1 VKGRIAVTTKTKFA
15 PTWAA
20 SFLALAAL
28 SACGEKDIILPG
40 TREPIRAEAAA
51 VNRALPLSLPAA
63 QANTQWTHRNGDADH
78 SLNQPAL
85 GANLSQIFA
94 VDIGEGDSKGARI
107 TADPVVAGGIVYT
120 LDARSHVTATTTGG
134 APVWSAD
141 VTPPTVNR
149 DAASGGGLAF
159 GAGRLFVS
167 TGYGTLTALD
177 PATGGLLWVQEL
189 DAPGT
194 SAPTMMGDLVYVVSR
209 DSSAWAIDVNTGRI
223 NYQLT
228 GIPSTTSFAGGA
240 GPAVSPDLAVFPFPS
255 GEVLGVFPDGGIK
268 RWSAVISGDRPG
280 QAINNL
286 SDIAGDPVIDGDRV
300 YVGNFSGVTVALDS
314 ASGERIWTAGEGA
327 TGPVWPA
334 GGSLFM
340 VNDLNELV
348 RLDAATGDAIWRVAL
363 PDFVETGSFLRKGRT
378 VYAHFGPILAGN
390 RLVVASSDGQLR
402 SFDPTSGALLGAVP
416 LPGGAAST
424 PAVANGVLYV
434 VNKNGQ
440 LLAFR

>member
-1 VKGRIAVTTKTKFA
+1 VKGNRAVTSKTL
-15 PTWAA
+15 
-20 SFLALAAL
+20 SISLLALVAL

-40 TREPIRAEAAA
+40 TREPIRAEATQ
-51 VNRALPLSLPAA
+51 VNRALPISFAA
-63 QANTQWTHRNGDADH
+63 PVANANWTHRNGGADH
-78 SLNQPAL
+78 NSPQPAL
-85 GANLSQIFA
+85 GGSLSQIFA

-107 TADPVVAGGIVYT
+107 TADPVVANGIVYT

-134 APVWSAD
+134 AAVWSAD
-141 VTPPTVNR
+141 ITPPTDTR
-149 DAASGGGLAF
+149 SDASGGGLAF
-159 GAGRLFVS
+159 GSGRLFVS

-177 PATGGLLWVQEL
+177 PATGAVIWVQEL

-194 SAPTMMGDLVYVVSR
+194 SAPTVVGDLAYVVSR
-209 DSSAWAIDVNTGRI
+209 DSRAWAIDVTNGRI
-223 NYQLT
+223 RYQLS

-240 GPAVSPDLAVFPFPS
+240 GPAVTDDLAVFPFSS
-255 GEVLGVFPDGGIK
+255 GEVMAVFPQGGIQ
-268 RWSAVISGDRPG
+268 RWSSVISGDRPG
-280 QAINNL
+280 QAVGDL
-286 SDIAGDPVIDGDRV
+286 SDIGGDPVIDGDRV

-314 ASGERIWTAGEGA
+314 ASGERMWTAGEGA
-327 TGPVWPA
+327 AGPVWPA
-334 GGSLFM
+334 GNSVFM

-348 RLDAATGDAIWRVAL
+348 RLDRDTGESIWRTTL

-378 VYAHFGPILAGN
+378 VYAHFGPIMAGN

-402 SFDPTSGALLGAVP
+402 SFDPTSGALLGSVA

-424 PAVANGVLYV
+424 PAIANGVLYV